1 MRIFNPLGALA
12 GVIALGSAQVV
23 SAETLQDALALAYDS
38 NPGLQ
43 QQRAQLRALDETYV
57 QALSGYRPTLG
68 VSATV
73 YYDRYSP
80 SSGPSLTSRTAQATV
95 TATQPLYT
103 GGRVSAA
110 VRAAEAEVLAGRET
124 LRSQEAGVLQQVIA
138 AYVDV
143 RRDTEI
149 VEIRRANVEVI
160 KAQLDE
166 TSARF
171 KVGQLTRTDVATV
184 SAQYAQARAALAG
197 ALGQMKSSRA
207 AYLAVIGRAPG
218 TLAAETPL
226 PGAPRSL
233 DEAFDVAE
241 ARNPSL
247 LAASLK
253 EQSDLARMAQA
264 RAARMPT
271 VSASASFSRGAAL
284 GAYPDHNDQSTLV
297 AGVTVTQPLFSGGL
311 VSSQIRAAL
320 EQDNAD
326 RQALEQARRA
336 TIQSVS
342 VAWNQILAAR
352 SGLSASLEQK
362 DAAALA
368 FDGVKQ
374 EFRAGLRTVFEFV
387 QAEQGIRDAELS
399 VVNARHDA
407 YVADAALLAAVG
419 RLDVASLGLDARPYD
434 PSRNLD
440 RVRGGLGAV
449 FDPLAGALDRINPN
463 GTPPALDAHRG
474 TDLAPLK
481 IDADTTQK

>member
-1 MRIFNPLGALA
+1 
-12 GVIALGSAQVV
+12 
-23 SAETLQDALALAYDS
+23 
-38 NPGLQ
+38 
-43 QQRAQLRALDETYV
+43 
-57 QALSGYRPTLG
+57 
-68 VSATV
+68 
-73 YYDRYSP
+73 
-80 SSGPSLTSRTAQATV
+80 
-95 TATQPLYT
+95 
-103 GGRVSAA
+103 
-110 VRAAEAEVLAGRET
+110 
-124 LRSQEAGVLQQVIA
+124 
-138 AYVDV
+138 
-143 RRDTEI
+143 
-149 VEIRRANVEVI
+149 
-160 KAQLDE
+160 
-166 TSARF
+166 
-171 KVGQLTRTDVATV
+171 
-184 SAQYAQARAALAG
+184 
-197 ALGQMKSSRA
+197 
-207 AYLAVIGRAPG
+207 
-218 TLAAETPL
+218 
-226 PGAPRSL
+226 
-233 DEAFDVAE
+233 VAE

-253 EQSDLARMAQA
+253 EQSDLARVAQA

-284 GAYPDHNDQSTLV
+284 GAYPDNNDQSTLV

-320 EQDNAD
+320 ELDNAD

-387 QAEQGIRDAELS
+387 QAEQGVRDAELS

-449 FDPLAGALDRINPN
+449 VDPLAGALDRINPN
-463 GTPPALDAHRG
+463 GAPRALDAHRG